1 MSERD
6 KRWGDRRDAYWIR
19 DVDGLHTIMPHLM
32 NKRTDAEVYVNY
44 ELDVT
49 ELMSFLKER
58 NASETGD
65 RTKFFH
71 CVIMAVARLVQLRP
85 ELNTYVSGRRMYIR
99 HKTSMAFVARRDFK
113 DGSRESL
120 IITEVEDDWTLRKVT
135 DEITGSIRHVR
146 ETESYGVDKTL
157 DRFAKV
163 PRPLL
168 MLVMGVVR
176 LLDFYG
182 KTPRSITAGDP
193 NFCTVL
199 LSNLGS
205 IGCPSVYHH
214 LNNYGTN
221 SIVATIGTIR
231 SKEMIDKDGS
241 RSVREVVDVGI
252 TMDERIADGIYF
264 ARSLKT
270 LQDILSKPELLDIPM
285 RERIEL

>member
-1 MSERD
+1 MSARRR
-6 KRWGDRRDAYWIR
+6 RWGDRRDAYWMR
-19 DVDGLHTIMPHLM
+19 DVDGLHAIMPHLM
-32 NKRTDAEVYVNY
+32 NKRTDAEVYINY

-49 ELMSFLKER
+49 DLMDFLDRR
-58 NASETGD
+58 NSVETGN

-85 ELNTYVSGRRMYIR
+85 ELNIYISGRRMYMR
-99 HKTSMAFVARRDFK
+99 HKTSMAFVARRDFE

-135 DEITGSIRHVR
+135 DEITGSVRQVR
-146 ETESYGVDKTL
+146 ESESYGVDKTL

-168 MLVMGVVR
+168 MAVMGFVR

-199 LSNLGS
+199 LANLGS
-205 IGCPSVYHH
+205 IGCPSIYHH

-221 SIVATIGTIR
+221 SIVTTIGTVR
-231 SKEMIDKDGS
+231 PKEVLDDAGVKT
-241 RSVREVVDVGI
+241 VRRVVDVGI
-252 TMDERIADGIYF
+252 TMDERIADGLYF
-264 ARSLKT
+264 AKSLKV

-285 RERIEL
+285 REKIEL